1 MADTP
6 KRSVPVATHWE
17 SSRILNVTNLEVEYP
32 GAPVVRDISF
42 SLDRG
47 EALAIVGESGAG
59 KTQTLYALLGLRS
72 PEAVYKGEV
81 VLAGRNMNLLP
92 DAEAAAV
99 RGREVGMVFQNP
111 GLYLNPARSIGSQ
124 IAETVR
130 VNTGVRREAANR
142 RVHEVLEQVEL
153 SPETARRFPHQ
164 LSGGMQQRAM
174 IAMAVSCG
182 PELLLMDEP
191 TSALDAPIRRRH
203 IELIAELR
211 RQMGLSVVVVTHDIE
226 VVRAIADRVIVL
238 YCGRIIEVGAAASVL
253 DRPRHPYT
261 ELLLSSAPS
270 VHKRGRRL
278 QAIGGDVPRP
288 ADVPAGCSFHPRCP
302 LAEELCRH
310 TEPELRDT
318 GQESDPGHPR
328 NGGQMSKPG
337 HRAACHFSDKLPL
350 DRPESQTTNRG
361 LSI

>member
-6 KRSVPVATHWE
+6 TRGMPEPTQLKN
-17 SSRILNVTNLEVEYP
+17 NVVLQVKNLEVEYP
-32 GAPVVRDISF
+32 GAPVVRDVSF
-42 SLDRG
+42 LLNRG

-81 VLAGRNMNLLP
+81 ILAGRNMSSLSP
-92 DAEAAAV
+92 ADAAAV

-111 GLYLNPARSIGSQ
+111 GPYLNPARRIGSQ

-130 VNTGVRREAANR
+130 VHTGISREAAMR
-142 RVHEVLEQVEL
+142 RVREVLEQVEL
-153 SPETARRFPHQ
+153 APETARRFPHQ

-174 IAMAVSCG
+174 IAMAVSCA

-211 RQMGLSVVVVTHDIE
+211 REMGLSVIVVTHDIE
-226 VVRAIADRVIVL
+226 VVRDIADRVIVL
-238 YCGRIIEVGAAASVL
+238 YCGRIIEEGPAALVL
-253 DRPRHPYT
+253 GQPRHPYT

-278 QAIGGDVPRP
+278 RAIGGDVPRP

-302 LAEELCRH
+302 LAAELCRA
-310 TEPELRDT
+310 TEPSLSGT
-318 GQESDPGHPR
+318 AHLGGAGHLS
-328 NGGQMSKPG
+328 GTG

-350 DRPESQTTNRG
+350 DRRESQTTKRG
-361 LSI
+361 PNP

>member
-1 MADTP
+1 MAGPPTKASP
-6 KRSVPVATHWE
+6 VTKQLGKHNILSVK
-17 SSRILNVTNLEVEYP
+17 NLEVEYP
-32 GAPVVRDISF
+32 GAPVVRDVSF
-42 SLDRG
+42 VLNRG

-81 VLAGRNMNLLP
+81 ILAGRNMNSLSP
-92 DAEAAAV
+92 AEAAAV

-111 GLYLNPARSIGSQ
+111 GPYLNPARRIGSQ

-130 VNTGVRREAANR
+130 VHTGLSREAAER
-142 RVHEVLEQVEL
+142 RVREVLEQVEL
-153 SPETARRFPHQ
+153 TPETVRRFPHQ

-211 RQMGLSVVVVTHDIE
+211 REMGLSVVVVTHDIE
-226 VVRAIADRVIVL
+226 VVRDIADRVIVL
-238 YCGRIIEVGAAASVL
+238 YCGRIIEEGPASVVL
-253 DRPRHPYT
+253 NNPRHPYT

-270 VHKRGRRL
+270 VHKRGQRL
-278 QAIGGDVPRP
+278 RAIGGDVPRP

-302 LAEELCRH
+302 LAAEVCRSA
-310 TEPELRDT
+310 EPALR
-318 GQESDPGHPR
+318 G
-328 NGGQMSKPG
+328 KG
-337 HRAACHFSDKLPL
+337 HRAACYFSDKLPL
-350 DRPESQTTNRG
+350 DRQEPDNSTTTG
-361 LSI
+361 QSL